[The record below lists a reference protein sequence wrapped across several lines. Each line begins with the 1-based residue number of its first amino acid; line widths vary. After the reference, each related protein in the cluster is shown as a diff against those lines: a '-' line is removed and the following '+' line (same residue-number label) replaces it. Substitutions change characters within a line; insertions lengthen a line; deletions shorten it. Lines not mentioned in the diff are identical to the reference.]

1 MTGGWKLDAVLLDMD
16 GTLLDTERVYLTSLI
31 SALASFGY
39 HDASDL
45 CHAMIGI
52 PAAECQAMLLSHY
65 GENFPMA
72 ELNKTYAM
80 KRDEMFEA
88 GLPLKKGT
96 IALLD
101 ALRDAA
107 WPMAIVTS
115 SSRKTADQHLSLAG
129 IRDRFTTV
137 ITRDDVTHGKPSPDL
152 YLLAAAT
159 LDVTPQSCVA
169 IEDSKPGIAAAHSA
183 GTIPLMVPDILPP
196 TPETFA
202 QCAAV
207 LPDLDAVLGLLQER
221 AGLGVR

>member
-1 MTGGWKLDAVLLDMD
+1 VTAGWKLDAVLLDMD
-16 GTLLDTERVYLTSLI
+16 GTLLDTERVYLASLI
-31 SALASFGY
+31 STLASFGY
-39 HDASDL
+39 HDASAL

-65 GENFPMA
+65 GTDFPLA
-72 ELNKTYAM
+72 EIHKTYAM
-80 KRDEMFEA
+80 KRDEMFAA

-101 ALRDAA
+101 ALRDAE

-129 IRDRFTTV
+129 IRDRFATV
-137 ITRDDVTHGKPSPDL
+137 ITRDDVTRGKPSPDL

-159 LDVTPQSCVA
+159 LGVAPQSCVA
-169 IEDSKPGIAAAHSA
+169 VEDSKPGIAAAHSA
-183 GTIPLMVPDILPP
+183 GTIPLMVPDILQP
-196 TPETFA
+196 TAETFA

-207 LPDLDAVLGLLQER
+207 LPDLDAVLGLLQQR
-221 AGLGVR
+221 AGLGQ